1 MDNNILSIVALVVSF
16 AGTICAVIN
25 HKRLRSKC
33 ITDKE
38 MVVSLDVEDTKNPT
52 PKTPKVGNND
62 LTIKIPESRV
72 V

>member
-1 MDNNILSIVALVVSF
+1 
-16 AGTICAVIN
+16 
-25 HKRLRSKC
+25 
-33 ITDKE
+33 
-38 MVVSLDVEDTKNPT
+38 MVVSLDIEDTTNRT

>member
-1 MDNNILSIVALVVSF
+1 MDNNILSIIAIVVSF
-16 AGTICAVIN
+16 VGTVCAVIN

-33 ITDKE
+33 LTDKE
-38 MVVSLDVEDTKNPT
+38 MIVSLDLEDTTNRT